1 MSIQNLER
9 IRDSFLTITTLM
21 LYALQKADTNYKN
34 NNFAFTFGIK
44 NINFQMKKIIIIIAL
59 PIKKQKVK
67 C

>member
-1 MSIQNLER
+1 MSIQYLER
-9 IRDSFLTITTLM
+9 IRDSFLTITTFM